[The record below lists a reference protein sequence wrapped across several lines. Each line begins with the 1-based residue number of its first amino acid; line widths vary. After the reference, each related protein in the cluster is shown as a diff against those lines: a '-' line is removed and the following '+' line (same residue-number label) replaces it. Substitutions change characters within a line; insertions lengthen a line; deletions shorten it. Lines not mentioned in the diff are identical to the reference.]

1 MRSYSTALSSTH
13 IATSKFQTINTT
25 NKFKKARTPLHI
37 CPHRKN
43 SAVSICLLAFDKLA
57 VSSRPLRAR
66 ELKMS
71 TILLR
76 FDVGL

>member
-25 NKFKKARTPLHI
+25 NKFKTARTPLHI

-57 VSSRPLRAR
+57 VSRPLRAR